1 MCAYRR
7 DFVVDKAKTTIS
19 RKNQVRSQA
28 ILEIQNIK
36 KKLKLLQKVITLL
49 LNFQA
54 LQNSLFFRFSLR
66 HF

>member
-36 KKLKLLQKVITLL
+36 KKIKTTSEGHHTTIE
-49 LNFQA
+49 FS
-54 LQNSLFFRFSLR
+54 SLTK
-66 HF
+66 